1 MSDSHILLID
11 SDENRA
17 QHCLAL
23 LEFMN
28 LKPRWLSDVADISIS
43 RHRPS
48 EWLAVLVGD
57 IENFA
62 KAAAFFGWL
71 NRATVPL
78 PILLLKGQPAD
89 FARHYGLHEATIWPL
104 EQPLRYP
111 QLENLLH
118 RARRNRT
125 ASSARSNSSSSSK
138 PAVSCGPTGNSPA
151 VQTLR
156 RLITQVAEFDT
167 TVLILG
173 ESGTGK
179 EVTARAIHQQS
190 PRHKHPFVAIN
201 CGAIPADLLESELFG
216 HEKGA
221 FTGALSARK
230 GRFEMA
236 EGGTLLLDEIGD
248 MSLPMQVKL
257 LRVLQERSY
266 ERVGGNQTLRCNVRI
281 IAATHRNLSER
292 IAQGK
297 FREDLYYRLNVF
309 PIQMP
314 ALRERREDL
323 PALVQ
328 TLCAQL
334 EGSNRGQVSFTDE
347 ALQALSHYHWPG
359 NVRELGNLIER
370 LAVLYPGQK
379 IRVYDLPERYRGE
392 EKIMATPP
400 VTATRPKAIKQASLP
415 PASVYPPLPDTG
427 LNLREHIFS
436 VEASLIHQAL
446 ERSQGVV
453 SHAAHLLGMRRTTLV
468 EKLRKYGIKQE
479 GTEVWT

>member
-1 MSDSHILLID
+1 MSDSRILLID

-17 QHCLAL
+17 QHCMTL

-28 LKPRWLSDVADISIS
+28 LNPRWFSDVADITLSK
-43 RHRPS
+43 HRPS
-48 EWLAVLVGD
+48 DWLAVLVGD
-57 IENFA
+57 IEHSA
-62 KAAAFFGWL
+62 QAMAFFAWL
-71 NRATVPL
+71 NQATVPL
-78 PILLLKGQPAD
+78 PVLLLKGQAAD
-89 FARHYGLHEATIWPL
+89 FARDFALHEATIWPL

-125 ASSARSNSSSSSK
+125 ASSARSKQK
-138 PAVSCGPTGNSPA
+138 PATLCGPTGNSPA
-151 VQTLR
+151 VQELR

-190 PRHKHPFVAIN
+190 PRHKQPFVAIN

-221 FTGALSARK
+221 FTGALNARK

-236 EGGTLLLDEIGD
+236 EGGTILLDEIGD

-281 IAATHRNLSER
+281 IAATHRDLLKRISE
-292 IAQGK
+292 GK

-314 ALRERREDL
+314 ALRDRRSDL
-323 PALVQ
+323 PALVH

-334 EGSNRGQVSFTDE
+334 AGTNRGEVSFSDE
-347 ALQALSHYHWPG
+347 ALHALADYHWPG

-370 LAVLYPGQK
+370 LAVLYPGQT
-379 IRVYDLPERYRGE
+379 IRIYDLPERYRGE
-392 EKIMATPP
+392 EILPIPP
-400 VTATRPKAIKQASLP
+400 VHPKRTTPAELP
-415 PASVYPPLPDTG
+415 LAEAVPQLPDTG
-427 LNLREHIFS
+427 LNLREYMLS

-446 ERSQGVV
+446 ERSQGVI
-453 SHAAHLLGMRRTTLV
+453 SHAAHLLSMRRTTLV
-468 EKLRKYGIKQE
+468 EKLRKYGIERE
-479 GTEVWT
+479 GAEAWV

>member
-1 MSDSHILLID
+1 MTDSRILLID

-17 QHCLAL
+17 QHCIAL

-28 LKPRWLSDVADISIS
+28 LSPRWLSDVADIDIS
-43 RHRPS
+43 RYRPNH
-48 EWLAVLVGD
+48 WLAVLVGD
-57 IENFA
+57 IEN
-62 KAAAFFGWL
+62 AAAARTFFNGL
-71 NRATVPL
+71 NQATLPL
-78 PILLLKGQPAD
+78 PILLLQGQAD
-89 FARHYGLHEATIWPL
+89 EFARHYGMHEATIWPL

-111 QLENLLH
+111 QLENLLQ

-125 ASSARSNSSSSSK
+125 ASSTR
-138 PAVSCGPTGNSPA
+138 PANREPVEMLSGPTGNSS
-151 VQTLR
+151 VIQELR
-156 RLITQVAEFDT
+156 RLISQVAEFDT

-190 PRHKHPFVAIN
+190 PRHKQPFVAIN

-221 FTGALSARK
+221 FTGALTARK

-236 EGGTLLLDEIGD
+236 EGGTVLLDEIGD

-266 ERVGGNQTLRCNVRI
+266 ERVGGNQTLQCNVRI
-281 IAATHRNLSER
+281 IAATHRNLLER
-292 IAQGK
+292 IHEGK

-314 ALRERREDL
+314 ALRERSNDL

-334 EGSNRGQVSFTDE
+334 ASTHRGHIRFSAE
-347 ALQALSHYHWPG
+347 ALHALTHYPWPG

-370 LAVLYPGQK
+370 LAVLYPGQT
-379 IRVYDLPERYRGE
+379 IRVQDLPARYRGE
-392 EKIMATPP
+392 DPTLP
-400 VTATRPKAIKQASLP
+400 VRAPANCDQHVPLP
-415 PASVYPPLPDTG
+415 PASIYPPLPDTG

-436 VEASLIHQAL
+436 IEASLIHQAL
-446 ERSQGVV
+446 ERSQGIV
-453 SHAAHLLGMRRTTLV
+453 SHAAQLLGLRRTTLV

-479 GTEVWT
+479 GADAWA

>member
-11 SDENRA
+11 SDESRA
-17 QHCLAL
+17 QHCMAL

-28 LKPRWLSDVADISIS
+28 LSPRWISDVADITMA
-43 RHRPS
+43 RHRPND
-48 EWLAVLVGD
+48 WLAVLVGD
-57 IENFA
+57 IENSA
-62 KAAAFFGWL
+62 QASAFFSWL
-71 NRATVPL
+71 NQATMPL
-78 PILLLKGQPAD
+78 PVLLLKGQAGD
-89 FARHYGLHEATIWPL
+89 FARDYGLHEATIWPL

-125 ASSARSNSSSSSK
+125 ASSARPK
-138 PAVSCGPTGNSPA
+138 REPAGQCGPTGNSPA
-151 VQTLR
+151 VQELR
-156 RLITQVAEFDT
+156 RLIGQVAEFDT

-201 CGAIPADLLESELFG
+201 CGAIPAELLESELFG

-236 EGGTLLLDEIGD
+236 EGGTVLLDEIGD

-266 ERVGGNQTLRCNVRI
+266 ERVGGSQTLHCNVRI
-281 IAATHRNLSER
+281 IAATHRNLLAQ
-292 IAQGK
+292 IAEGK

-314 ALRERREDL
+314 ALRERNSDL

-334 EGSNRGQVSFTDE
+334 ASSNRGRVSFSAE
-347 ALQALSHYHWPG
+347 ALQALAEYHWPG
-359 NVRELGNLIER
+359 NVRELGNLVER
-370 LAVLYPGQK
+370 LAVLYPGQT
-379 IRVYDLPERYRGE
+379 IRVQDLPARYRGE
-392 EKIMATPP
+392 NPISPQMITPI
-400 VTATRPKAIKQASLP
+400 RDKQIPLP
-415 PASVYPPLPDTG
+415 PASVYPPLPDIG
-427 LNLREHIFS
+427 LNLREHMFS
-436 VEASLIHQAL
+436 IESSLIHQAL
-446 ERSQGVV
+446 ERSQGIV
-453 SHAAHLLGMRRTTLV
+453 SHAAQLLGLRRTTLV
-468 EKLRKYGIKQE
+468 EKLRKYGIE
-479 GTEVWT
+479 RTDADAWA